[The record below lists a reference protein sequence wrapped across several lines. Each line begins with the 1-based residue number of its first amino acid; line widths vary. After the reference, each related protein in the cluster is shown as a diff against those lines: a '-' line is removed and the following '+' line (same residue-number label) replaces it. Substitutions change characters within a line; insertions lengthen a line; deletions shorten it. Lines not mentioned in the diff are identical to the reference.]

1 MDADA
6 NRSVSLPLLRNVRIA
21 SACPARWE
29 DMTGNDTV
37 RHCALCN
44 LNVHN
49 LAAMSA
55 EDAERLLSG
64 HFGPDGSAN
73 PGRLCAVIYRRADGT
88 VLTRDCPVGW
98 ARVRAAAR
106 RSLLRAAAALAL
118 VTGLSALAAMAHRA
132 DASGRRVRWLEPF
145 ASVAR
150 LLSPPVQVP
159 LAGSIAIRGEVTMG
173 KVAPLP
179 TPPSQPDPDHDR

>member
-1 MDADA
+1 MNAAA
-6 NRSVSLPLLRNVRIA
+6 NRSVSLPLLQNVRIA
-21 SACPARWE
+21 SPCPARWE
-29 DMTGNDTV
+29 DMTGDDKV

-49 LAAMSA
+49 LAAMSGD
-55 EDAERLLSG
+55 EAERLLSG
-64 HFGPDGSAN
+64 HFSADGTVK

-106 RSLLRAAAALAL
+106 RSLLRIAAALAL
-118 VTGLSALAAMAHRA
+118 VTGLSALAATAHRA

-145 ASVAR
+145 ATVAR
-150 LLSPPVQVP
+150 FFSPPAQAP
-159 LAGSIAIRGEVTMG
+159 LAGSIAIRGEVIMG
-173 KVAPLP
+173 KVSPMPLP
-179 TPPSQPDPDHDR
+179 PEQPAPGHDQ